1 MKKRFDEYVIKD
13 ADGDGDELLPLP
25 SRRKLPANSDDLYER
40 TTTVDIY
47 VLTGNKNK
55 RQHRAGQLE
64 EYYEALACDVNSMNE
79 RECPNRDHPW
89 EWWLAI
95 GRNRYP
101 ILFKM
106 AIDYL
111 SCPCTSCDCE
121 RAFSSARRTITD
133 DRNGLGC
140 ETIEATQLLKNWL
153 MRDVV
158 KSSLRDLEKHVQK
171 LDKSCDSGVATSI
184 PFSSFCSTSTQDDT
198 PNQSQLS
205 YGR

>member
-1 MKKRFDEYVIKD
+1 MPD
-13 ADGDGDELLPLP
+13 
-25 SRRKLPANSDDLYER
+25 
-40 TTTVDIY
+40 
-47 VLTGNKNK
+47 
-55 RQHRAGQLE
+55 
-64 EYYEALACDVNSMNE
+64 
-79 RECPNRDHPW
+79 RDNPW
-89 EWWLAI
+89 EWWLAV

-133 DRNGLGC
+133 DRNGLGS

-153 MRDVV
+153 RRDVV

-171 LDKSCDSGVATSI
+171 LDKTCDSEVELLLLHQHPGQHPRPITI
-184 PFSSFCSTSTQDDT
+184 
-198 PNQSQLS
+198 QLWTVVGPCQRYYG
-205 YGR
+205 YGRYLTLKLSPGW